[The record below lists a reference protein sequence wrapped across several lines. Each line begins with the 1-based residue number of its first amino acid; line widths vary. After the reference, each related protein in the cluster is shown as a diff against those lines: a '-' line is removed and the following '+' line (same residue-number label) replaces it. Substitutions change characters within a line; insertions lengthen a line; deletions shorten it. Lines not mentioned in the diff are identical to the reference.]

1 MSLEALVG
9 ACRDRPML
17 SLYVTTLGEA
27 GVRCDSEALHLRWED
42 VDLEEGFLWIAS
54 GRDGHRT
61 KSGKGR
67 WVPMTPKLRQ
77 AMWEHFARFRFAS
90 YDG

>member
-1 MSLEALVG
+1 
-9 ACRDRPML
+9 ML

-42 VDLEEGFLWIAS
+42 VDLEEGFLWISS

-61 KSGKGR
+61 KSGG
-67 WVPMTPKLRQ
+67 PMGADDTQ
-77 AMWEHFARFRFAS
+77 APPGHA
-90 YDG
+90 